1 MCRCPYTHTH
11 TLFPGAGAE
20 LCTVVPTHTH
30 TLSLSPREPVLPT
43 VLHEELALGSP
54 GSSAWAGREQTG
66 CEAPFPEPP
75 LGAESEAGGSFAL
88 WPPARPV
95 ARRRGGKIRLG
106 LPGRRLFL
114 SSRACQDP
122 LAVMMEEEKGA
133 EEQQRFS
140 YQQVQENAVLAGLG
154 EDGV

>member
-1 MCRCPYTHTH
+1 MLR
-11 TLFPGAGAE
+11 A
-20 LCTVVPTHTH
+20 
-30 TLSLSPREPVLPT
+30 
-43 VLHEELALGSP
+43 ELALGSP
-54 GSSAWAGREQTG
+54 GSSAWAGREQIG

-106 LPGRRLFL
+106 LPGHRHCL

-122 LAVMMEEEKGA
+122 PAVMMEEEEGA

-140 YQQVQENAVLAGLG
+140 YQQVPENAVLAGLG